1 MRKNSG
7 GVLGELLRRRNVLLA
22 ESHER
27 QVAALDSE
35 IAAARSAEAAAAE
48 AERQAEYRGAGDG

>member
-27 QVAALDSE
+27 QVAAL
-35 IAAARSAEAAAAE
+35 AL
-48 AERQAEYRGAGDG
+48 AGCACGWVSVC

>member
-27 QVAALDSE
+27 Q
-35 IAAARSAEAAAAE
+35 
-48 AERQAEYRGAGDG
+48 AEYRGAGDG